1 MAQSSLQAKGL
12 ESTIGISKDHIILWY
27 RSDKDEDTAYEYASI
42 CVYGGETTCWLPE
55 RKESFYLLHGKKY
68 WLFSSI
74 FILMFYNYTQAK
86 ELVKTLLFILQSENG
101 SHSVDSDSL

>member
-42 CVYGGETTCWLPE
+42 CVYGGETFRLPGRE
-55 RKESFYLLHGKKY
+55 ESFYLPHGKKY
-68 WLFSSI
+68 WLFSSF

-86 ELVKTLLFILQSENG
+86 AISENLTL
-101 SHSVDSDSL
+101 HFTK